1 MNKVP
6 FNCIH

>member
-6 FNCIH
+6 IY

>member
-6 FNCIH
+6 